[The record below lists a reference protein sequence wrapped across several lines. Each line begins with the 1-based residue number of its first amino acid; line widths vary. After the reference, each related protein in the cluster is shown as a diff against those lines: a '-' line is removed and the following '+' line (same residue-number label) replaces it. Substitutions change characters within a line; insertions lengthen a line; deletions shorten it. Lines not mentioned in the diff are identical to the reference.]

1 MCQRLQDLY
10 YRYSGEQDTWG
21 RAEAAVRD
29 VPSPWDVRPC
39 LLPPTRTNSRTFAVG
54 KLDWL
59 AKNINRHVRVPESR
73 MVLTRG
79 IRGVQVHICQ
89 T

>member
-1 MCQRLQDLY
+1 MCQRLQGLY
-10 YRYSGEQDTWG
+10 CRSGGEQDTRG
-21 RAEAAVRD
+21 RAEEAVHD
-29 VPSPWDVRPC
+29 VPSPWDVRLRHP
-39 LLPPTRTNSRTFAVG
+39 PPTRTKFRIFAVD
-54 KLDWL
+54 KLDGL

-79 IRGVQVHICQ
+79 IRGVQTYICL